1 MNAVT
6 FAAIYE
12 IAEIVVY
19 GAVLLFVVADL
30 VIERMEARRGQP

>member
-6 FAAIYE
+6 IAAIYE

-19 GAVLLFVVADL
+19 VAVLLFVVADL
-30 VIERMEARRGQP
+30 VIERMATKENGK